1 MADVSVSPFAKRW
14 LLQNRVVKF
23 LLVPA
28 LLPVSAT
35 LSTAAIA
42 LLPAGSALAQTYRGG
57 VAGTVLDA
65 SGAVV
70 ANAKVTLLSP
80 ETGFTRTQQ
89 STGSGSYAFQDLP
102 IGQYTVTVE
111 AQGFSVAKI
120 EKIDV
125 RPGAVYS
132 LDPKL
137 GIGAETQSVDVN
149 AAALALDTETTANN
163 SVVNEKAV
171 QNIPLNGRDYTQLIK
186 IVPGYNGAGS
196 LNGTRSNQ
204 NNYQIDGADSNDIW
218 QNGAAANQ
226 GGVGSIAGV
235 TIPIDAIDQFTVQT
249 NANAEAGRNVG
260 GLISLAIKTGT
271 NNIHGSAYYFN
282 RNEFFSAR
290 SPFLTPNT
298 RKATLRNQQ
307 FGGSVGAPIIKD
319 KLFFFVNYE
328 RQMFLIGNSTP
339 ATEPTTAYVNAA
351 TALLQRHNYRYSA
364 NSVANPL
371 SLSLLTLWPQ
381 GNQNTGPAA
390 NGNYF
395 DPRPQRGYSD
405 NAIGNVTWNLTS
417 RQNLRLQAFVG
428 TGRQYSAVGTN
439 VYDYYQV
446 APDITQNFSLS
457 HNWAISD
464 RVSNQLL
471 FGVGV
476 FNQTFNDANHSF
488 NLPALGLATGVT
500 DPSLFGAPNIS
511 ISGLDSVGLT
521 PPLGRKD
528 YTGHVTDV
536 ATLVKGKHQ
545 FRFGGEYRRNYM
557 DLQYQRNVRG
567 TFSFNGTASSNA
579 NIALPAGATPW
590 ANDTS
595 VGSDVRS
602 LADYLAGYFN
612 SDSFVQG
619 YLRRSIY
626 QNTFAGFVQDQF
638 QVTPKLTLN
647 YGLRYEYNAPWTS
660 PGFFSFYRPGNA
672 AADGYG
678 LVALGTGGV
687 DKPYNGQ
694 QTNFSPRVGVAYQI
708 NQAMVLRGTYG
719 LYFDAPNF
727 NGFFDNGPGNGG
739 ARGPQANPT
748 GPNPVRTVSR
758 TYGQWV
764 TGSNPFPTAPSPT
777 TIYGLATIDP
787 GFATARSHNWTVNME
802 TQLARNAIFT
812 LGYVGAAGRNLFNL
826 SDINQARPG
835 TTTSATA
842 EATRRPIYLA
852 RAVPNYATIGAVN
865 EIESHGYSN
874 YDSLQASLRIA
885 NIKGITAQGSYT
897 WGHALD
903 VISSTRGLAPQDSA
917 NLNAEYGDS
926 DFDVRNTFNGYIVY
940 EVPHFSN
947 RLKALTQGW
956 QGNAF
961 VTAYSG
967 TPFSVK
973 VGSDISGTG
982 ENQDRVNYVP
992 GATYKVSKSV
1002 ITPAS
1007 GQPYAQFFN
1016 TGAFVSPTLGN
1027 FGTTRRNGFR
1037 GPGFFTTDASL
1048 VKNTQL
1054 HEGVN
1059 LQIRAEMFNI
1069 FNYVNLANPTATLT
1083 SSTFGRSTSTRNN
1096 GGAPGIG
1103 PGEPFNVQFAGKI
1116 IF

>member
-1 MADVSVSPFAKRW
+1 MKKNA
-14 LLQNRVVKF
+14 VKF
-23 LLVPA
+23 LLAPA

-35 LSTAAIA
+35 LSTTAIA
-42 LLPAGSALAQTYRGG
+42 LAPFVIGLMPAGSAMAQTYRGG

-70 ANAKVTLLSP
+70 PNAKVTLLDPS
-80 ETGFTRTQQ
+80 TGFTRTQQ
-89 STGSGSYAFQDLP
+89 STSAGAYAFQDLP

-111 AQGFSVAKI
+111 AQGFSVTKV

-137 GIGAETQSVDVN
+137 GVGAETQSVDVN

-235 TIPIDAIDQFTVQT
+235 TIPIDAIDQFTVQS

-271 NNIHGSAYYFN
+271 NNVHGSAYYFN
-282 RNEFFSAR
+282 RNEFFAAR
-290 SPFLTPNT
+290 SPFLSPTT
-298 RKATLRNQQ
+298 RKPTLRNQQ

-328 RQMFLIGNSTP
+328 RQMFLIGNSAA

-351 TALLQRHNYRYSA
+351 TALLQAHGYRYSPT
-364 NSVANPL
+364 SVVNPL
-371 SLSLLTLWPQ
+371 SLNLLTLWPE
-381 GNQNTGPAA
+381 GNKNVGPAA
-390 NGNYF
+390 SGNYF
-395 DPRPQRGYSD
+395 DPRNQKGYSD
-405 NAIGNVTWNLTS
+405 NAIGNITWNMTS

-439 VYDYYQV
+439 VYDYFQV
-446 APDITQNFSLS
+446 APDITQNFSLA

-488 NLPALGLATGVT
+488 NLPSLGLATGVT
-500 DPSLFGAPNIS
+500 DPTLFGAPNIT
-511 ISGLDSVGLT
+511 IGGGAIDVTGQT

-528 YTGHVTDV
+528 YTGHVTDA
-536 ATLVKGKHQ
+536 ATFVKGKHQ

-579 NIALPAGATPW
+579 AITPLLNGATPW
-590 ANDTS
+590 ANDAS
-595 VGSDVRS
+595 VGTDVRS
-602 LADYLAGYFN
+602 LADYLAGFYN
-612 SDSFVQG
+612 SNSFVQG

-647 YGLRYEYNAPWTS
+647 YGLRYEYNAPWSS
-660 PGFFSFYRPGNA
+660 PGFFSFYRPGNP

-678 LVALGTGGV
+678 LVPLGSGGV

-694 QTNFSPRVGVAYQI
+694 QTNFSPRVGVAYQL
-708 NQAMVLRGTYG
+708 NPVMVLRGTYG

-748 GPNPVRTVSR
+748 GPNPVRTVSK

-764 TGSNPFPTAPSPT
+764 SGVNPFPTAPSPT

-787 GFATARSHNWTVNME
+787 NFATARSHNWTVNME
-802 TQLARNAIFT
+802 TQLARNTIFT
-812 LGYVGAAGRNLFNL
+812 LGYVGAAGRDLFNL

-842 EATRRPIYLA
+842 EVTRRPIYVN
-852 RAVPNYATIGAVN
+852 RTVPNYATIGAVN
-865 EIESHGYSN
+865 EIESRGYSN
-874 YDSLQASLRIA
+874 YDSLQASLRIS
-885 NIKGITAQGSYT
+885 NIKGLTAQGSYT

-903 VISSTRGLAPQDSA
+903 VISSTRNLAPQDSA
-917 NLNAEYGDS
+917 NLAAEYGDS
-926 DFDVRNTFNGYIVY
+926 DFDVRSTFNGYVVY
-940 EVPHFSN
+940 EVPHFSDK
-947 RLKALTQGW
+947 LKVLTQGW

-961 VTAYSG
+961 VTAFTG

-973 VGSDISGTG
+973 VGNDISGTG
-982 ENQDRVNYVP
+982 ENQDRANYVP
-992 GATYKVSKSV
+992 GATYKVSNKV
-1002 ITPAS
+1002 IVPTT

-1016 TGAFVSPTLGN
+1016 PAAFVSPAAGN
-1027 FGTTRRNGFR
+1027 FGTTRRNAFR
-1037 GPGFFTTDASL
+1037 GPNFFTTDASL
-1048 VKNTQL
+1048 VKNTRL
-1054 HEGVN
+1054 REGVN

-1069 FNYVNLANPTATLT
+1069 FNYTNLANPTATLT
-1083 SSTFGRSTSTRNN
+1083 SSTLGRSTNTRNN